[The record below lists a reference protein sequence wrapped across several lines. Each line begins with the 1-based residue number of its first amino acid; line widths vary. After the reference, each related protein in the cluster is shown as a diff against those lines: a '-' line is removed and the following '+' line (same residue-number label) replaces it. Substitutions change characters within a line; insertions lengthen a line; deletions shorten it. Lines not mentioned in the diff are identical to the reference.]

1 MGKEERG
8 GAQTAGADTR
18 ARGGATKN
26 VETNRSRHLM
36 NLYFRQTNE
45 PLEITLARGKQ

>member
-1 MGKEERG
+1 MGKEERE
-8 GAQTAGADTR
+8 GAQTAGVDT
-18 ARGGATKN
+18 RGGATKN